1 MSAHARFAFSS
12 AAIFALA
19 LSLPFVSLT
28 AASAAETCLEAP
40 KGAAPAGQHW
50 KYRLER
56 GTQRKCWRLVQVDR
70 KVASPQTPVQA
81 EGDDDEE
88 ATPAPAAPLARRAV
102 KSTDAS
108 AAEAAPPPSAPVI
121 RDLVTRPVSN
131 PSEAAQPLLPP
142 QPAETAQADAAP
154 PPPPVVEE
162 APPVQQAAPVAAVP
176 AREPTVVS
184 RMSVTAD
191 GEDAASTLRW
201 LLGAFAIIGF
211 LVCAGYAVAEM
222 MRRRGDV
229 LNRVVDRETLPL
241 EVSPQT
247 APRDDEPTFA
257 PLPPMRMSEREDDID
272 AAMRRIVQ
280 NARRRAA

>member
-1 MSAHARFAFSS
+1 MSAYARLAFSS
-12 AAIFALA
+12 AAIFALS
-19 LSLPFVSLT
+19 LSLGSHT
-28 AASAAETCLEAP
+28 TASAAETCLEAP

-56 GTQRKCWRLVQVDR
+56 GTQRKCWRLVQADR
-70 KVASPQTPVQA
+70 KIAAPQTPVQA

-88 ATPAPAAPLARRAV
+88 ATPAPAAPSARRAV
-102 KSTDAS
+102 KSTEAS
-108 AAEAAPPPSAPVI
+108 AAEAAPPPPAPVV

-131 PSEAAQPLLPP
+131 PSEAAQPLVPP
-142 QPAETAQADAAP
+142 QPAETAQADVATP
-154 PPPPVVEE
+154 PSVVEAE
-162 APPVQQAAPVAAVP
+162 PPVQQAAPVAAVP

-184 RMSVTAD
+184 RISVTAD

-229 LNRVVDRETLPL
+229 LNRIVDRETLPL

-247 APRDDEPTFA
+247 APQDDEPTFA
-257 PLPPMRMSEREDDID
+257 PLPPMRMNEREDDID

>member
-1 MSAHARFAFSS
+1 MSAHARLAFPS
-12 AAIFALA
+12 AAIFVLA
-19 LSLPFVSLT
+19 LSLAPHT
-28 AASAAETCLEAP
+28 TASAAETCLEAP
-40 KGAAPAGQHW
+40 KGAAPSGQHW

-56 GTQRKCWRLVQVDR
+56 GTGRKCWRLVQVDR

-88 ATPAPAAPLARRAV
+88 ATPAPAAPPARRAV

-108 AAEAAPPPSAPVI
+108 AAEAAPPPPAPVI

-131 PSEAAQPLLPP
+131 PSEAAQPLMPP
-142 QPAETAQADAAP
+142 QPVEAAQADVAAS
-154 PPPPVVEE
+154 PPVVEAE
-162 APPVQQAAPVAAVP
+162 PPVQQAAPIAPVP

-211 LVCAGYAVAEM
+211 LVCAGYAVIEM

-241 EVSPQT
+241 EMSPQT
-247 APRDDEPTFA
+247 APQDDEPTFA
-257 PLPPMRMSEREDDID
+257 PLPPMRMNEREDDID